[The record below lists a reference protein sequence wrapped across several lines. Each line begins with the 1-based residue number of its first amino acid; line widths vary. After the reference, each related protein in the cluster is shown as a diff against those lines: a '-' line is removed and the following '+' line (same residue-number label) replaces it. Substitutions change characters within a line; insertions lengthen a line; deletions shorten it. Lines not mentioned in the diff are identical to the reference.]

1 MILPAF
7 SSPLAGAGWPWSG
20 PCDLGVPVPF
30 GIDEL
35 LAACPSTFV
44 TLGQLHPA
52 CPIGTIISPHV
63 SHITPLISDCS
74 TLVLGLLFLELPD
87 D

>member
-1 MILPAF
+1 MA
-7 SSPLAGAGWPWSG
+7 
-20 PCDLGVPVPF
+20 VPF

-44 TLGQLHPA
+44 TLGLLHPT
-52 CPIGTIISPHV
+52 CPFGTTLSPHV
-63 SHITPLISDCS
+63 SHITPLISDWS